1 MALSSMSNAAP
12 RVTFSTQHPVLTPSM
27 FPCQVHA
34 ERDDAGQCRVHR
46 VHYQQRGTRRS
57 PVVFFLFVCQ
67 LCWFAYVVAGTH
79 PVNAFE
85 LAFELVGTAQRVPGV
100 VNTEVNMEIRNFP
113 FKGSRDT
120 SKLAIMA
127 YVATSNH
134 GAQLTPGKADFT
146 LEVQSG
152 GHQGQFSWKPSVK
165 T

>member
-1 MALSSMSNAAP
+1 MN
-12 RVTFSTQHPVLTPSM
+12 T
-27 FPCQVHA
+27 
-34 ERDDAGQCRVHR
+34 
-46 VHYQQRGTRRS
+46 
-57 PVVFFLFVCQ
+57 
-67 LCWFAYVVAGTH
+67 
-79 PVNAFE
+79 NE
-85 LAFELVGTAQRVPGV
+85 LAFELAATAQRVPGI

-152 GHQGQFSWKPSVK
+152 GHQGQFSWKPSV
-165 T
+165 TISTHR